1 MTDLV
6 EMIDSSTAIDKIVA
20 GGGTATLT
28 FREWLA
34 FNREELG
41 PVGGDLI
48 VENEARSMGMML
60 AQLVAASDRAT
71 IYVEAVVWGPDAVEV
86 KSYAYEIADAPKQG
100 MTP

>member
-6 EMIDSSTAIDKIVA
+6 ELIDSSTAIDKIVA
-20 GGGTATLT
+20 GGGTAKLT

-34 FNREELG
+34 FNRDELG
-41 PVGGDLI
+41 PVGGDLV
-48 VENEARSMGMML
+48 VENEARAMGMTLTQLL
-60 AQLVAASDRAT
+60 AAAERAT

-86 KSYAYEIADAPKQG
+86 KSYAYEIADAPQQE